1 MPILNFSGDYQ
12 LRRVLTLALGLSIL
26 LVVAVPAGAITKAEV
41 DEACADSRAAQREF
55 EGASERLASNAGA
68 LDEMEHRIVAL
79 TASEV
84 ALRGEVIADERE
96 IADTR
101 DGVLDRAVD
110 LYMNQGSAFENLFL
124 LSGSIDKAIT
134 GAALIQTVAEED
146 VSDIGRLESLSADN
160 DRRRSELDII
170 LEERHTDEEQLETRS
185 IALQNSFDSYETTKN
200 ALSTACRAATGE
212 YEKQQAIER
221 AKAAARQNGAAGGLP
236 AAATPGFI
244 CPVAGT
250 NWFSN
255 DWGNPRSGGRTH
267 KGTDMF
273 AKFGTPVVAV
283 ANGTIRTGNG
293 GLGGLTVWVNS
304 DYGVNYYYAHLQ
316 SIAPGISTGTRVS
329 IGDKVGTVGDS
340 GNARGGSPHNHFG
353 FWVNGWVNPYPTLAR
368 KC

>member
-1 MPILNFSGDYQ
+1 MPIHYLSGDS
-12 LRRVLTLALGLSIL
+12 GLSRVVTLIVAAAIL
-26 LVVAVPAGAITKAEV
+26 LVVAIPAGAITKAEV
-41 DEACADSRAAQREF
+41 DEACSDSRAAQLEF
-55 EGASERLASNAGA
+55 EGAAERLGSNAA
-68 LDEMEHRIVAL
+68 DLDDMEHRIVAL
-79 TASEV
+79 AASEV

-101 DGVLDRAVD
+101 DGVLERAVD

-134 GAALIQTVAEED
+134 GAALVQTVAESD
-146 VSDIGRLESLSADN
+146 VTDIGRLESLSADN
-160 DRRRSELDII
+160 DRRRGELDII
-170 LEERHTDEEQLETRS
+170 LEERRSDEEELETR
-185 IALQNSFDSYETTKN
+185 AVNLQNAFDSYEATKN
-200 ALSTACRAATGE
+200 ALSVECRAANSE
-212 YEKQQAIER
+212 YQKQLAIER

-250 NWFSN
+250 TWFSN

-273 AKFGTPVVAV
+273 ASFGTPVVAV

-316 SIAPGISTGTRVS
+316 SIASGISTGSRVS

-368 KC
+368 TC